1 MKRFA
6 VFNPEHDL
14 ALANGDAHYLA
25 PRNIR
30 EMAHDLAPLMDYLA
44 WDTPWGWDAAIVN
57 YLHKSGIPRQE
68 LPNDAMLAALRTRS
82 ERITAHHLLQQML
95 PLSGHLTGESY
106 VCRSLD
112 DIKAYATQHSHLLLK
127 APLSGSGKGLRHLN
141 LNDDVD
147 VDAERASV
155 LERVERFALT
165 TTEALAL
172 QRSTACSL
180 NHPSRRS
187 LTSTLTLSLKKI
199 EHWADALI
207 RRHGYLTAEPYYDKV
222 QDFAM
227 EFFVANGQCHFI
239 GYSLFTTDNH
249 GRYDSNLLLS
259 DADIEERLSEYIP
272 CSVLHDVRHF
282 VETHS
287 DLIIP
292 AEWDTSRFPITF
304 GIDMMVIKTTGK
316 VAIEREQ
323 RLLAGSAERSNF
335 NEVNRQQTLTVSD
348 ERLEVKEDQPDGNS
362 EFRIQNSAAQREQSQ
377 VCLSYAADAKGA
389 SVATDETLVS
399 QRSSNLLLFT
409 KNLNAE
415 HYNSEF
421 KLHPCVEINLRAN
434 MGIVAHEVRRHL
446 MAPEATGIYRLA
458 LFANHA
464 ALAAFDEEQRAL
476 YPALYRDGLLVR
488 GYHPLTSTEGNTRH
502 LAYIIG
508 GITQL

>member
-44 WDTPWGWDAAIVN
+44 WDTPWGWDAAVVN

-68 LPNDAMLAALRTRS
+68 LPTDAMLAALRTRS

-95 PLSGHLTGESY
+95 PLSVHLTGESY
-106 VCRSLD
+106 VCRSLN
-112 DIKAYATQHSHLLLK
+112 DIKTYATQHSHLLLK

-141 LNDDVD
+141 FNDDD
-147 VDAERASV
+147 NKNDNENYP
-155 LERVERFALT
+155 T
-165 TTEALAL
+165 
-172 QRSTACSL
+172 
-180 NHPSRRS
+180 SRRS
-187 LTSTLTLSLKKI
+187 ALTLSLKKV
-199 EHWADALI
+199 ESWCDVLI
-207 RRHGYLTAEPYYDKV
+207 HRHGYLTAEPYYDKV

-227 EFFVANGQCHFI
+227 EFIVADGQCHFI
-239 GYSLFTTDNH
+239 GYSLFTTDDH

-259 DADIEERLSEYIP
+259 DADIEARLSEYIP
-272 CSVLHDVRHF
+272 HSVLHDVRHF

-292 AEWDTSRFPITF
+292 AEWDTSRFPITL
-304 GIDMMVIKTTGK
+304 GIDMMI
-316 VAIEREQ
+316 
-323 RLLAGSAERSNF
+323 
-335 NEVNRQQTLTVSD
+335 VNDRGQQSTVD
-348 ERLEVKEDQPDGNS
+348 GQHPIRPDGNS
-362 EFRIQNSAAQREQSQ
+362 QFRIQ
-377 VCLSYAADAKGA
+377 
-389 SVATDETLVS
+389 
-399 QRSSNLLLFT
+399 
-409 KNLNAE
+409 
-415 HYNSEF
+415 NSEF

-458 LFANHA
+458 LFADHK
-464 ALAAFDEEQRAL
+464 ALTAFDEEQRAL
-476 YPALYRDGLLVR
+476 YPALYRDGLLVQ

-502 LAYIIG
+502 LAYVIG

>member
-30 EMAHDLAPLMDYLA
+30 EMAHDLAPLMGYLA

-68 LPNDAMLAALRTRS
+68 LPTDAMLAALRTRS

-141 LNDDVD
+141 FNDDD
-147 VDAERASV
+147 NKNDNENYP
-155 LERVERFALT
+155 T
-165 TTEALAL
+165 
-172 QRSTACSL
+172 
-180 NHPSRRS
+180 SRRS
-187 LTSTLTLSLKKI
+187 TSALTLSLKKV
-199 EHWADALI
+199 ESWCDALI

-227 EFFVANGQCHFI
+227 EFIVADGQCHFI
-239 GYSLFTTDNH
+239 GYSLFTTDDH

-259 DADIEERLSEYIP
+259 DADIEARLSEYIP
-272 CSVLHDVRHF
+272 HSVLHDVRQF
-282 VETHS
+282 VEGHTG
-287 DLIIP
+287 LIVP

-304 GIDMMVIKTTGK
+304 GIDMMI
-316 VAIEREQ
+316 
-323 RLLAGSAERSNF
+323 
-335 NEVNRQQTLTVSD
+335 VNDRGQQSTVD
-348 ERLEVKEDQPDGNS
+348 GQHPIRPDGNS
-362 EFRIQNSAAQREQSQ
+362 QLRIQYSAAQREQSQ
-377 VCLSYAADAKGA
+377 ASWTSQVLRQVLNYAEPA
-389 SVATDETLVS
+389 
-399 QRSSNLLLFT
+399 RNLY
-409 KNLNAE
+409 AE

-421 KLHPCVEINLRAN
+421 KLHPCVEINLRCN

-458 LFANHA
+458 LFPYHA
-464 ALAAFDEEQRAL
+464 ALQAFDEEQRSL
-476 YPALYRDGLLVR
+476 YPALYRDGLLVQ
-488 GYHPLTSTEGNTRH
+488 GYCPLTSTEGNTRH

-508 GITQL
+508 KEV

>member
-95 PLSGHLTGESY
+95 PLSVHLTGESY

-112 DIKAYATQHSHLLLK
+112 DIKTYATQHSHLLLK

-141 LNDDVD
+141 FNDDD
-147 VDAERASV
+147 NKNDNENYPTNR
-155 LERVERFALT
+155 
-165 TTEALAL
+165 
-172 QRSTACSL
+172 RSTSA
-180 NHPSRRS
+180 
-187 LTSTLTLSLKKI
+187 LTSTFKKI
-199 EHWADALI
+199 ERWADALI

-227 EFFVANGQCHFI
+227 EFIVADGQCHFI
-239 GYSLFTTDNH
+239 GYSLFTTDDH

-259 DADIEERLSEYIP
+259 DADIEARLSNYIP
-272 CSVLHDVRHF
+272 RSVLHDVRHF
-282 VETHS
+282 VEGHTG
-287 DLIIP
+287 LIVP

-304 GIDMMVIKTTGK
+304 GIDMMI
-316 VAIEREQ
+316 
-323 RLLAGSAERSNF
+323 
-335 NEVNRQQTLTVSD
+335 VNIIGQQSI
-348 ERLEVKEDQPDGNS
+348 RPDGNS
-362 EFRIQNSAAQREQSQ
+362 QLRIQ
-377 VCLSYAADAKGA
+377 
-389 SVATDETLVS
+389 
-399 QRSSNLLLFT
+399 
-409 KNLNAE
+409 
-415 HYNSEF
+415 NSEF

-434 MGIVAHEVRRHL
+434 MGIIAHEVRHHL
-446 MAPEATGIYRLA
+446 MAPEATGIYRLT
-458 LFANHA
+458 LFADHA

-476 YPALYRDGLLVR
+476 YPALYRNGLLVR
-488 GYHPLTSTEGNTRH
+488 GYHPLTSTEGNARH
-502 LAYIIG
+502 LAYVIG

>member
-44 WDTPWGWDAAIVN
+44 WDTPWGWDAAVVN

-68 LPNDAMLAALRTRS
+68 LPTDAMLAALRTRS
-82 ERITAHHLLQQML
+82 ERITAHHLLQQIL

-141 LNDDVD
+141 FNDDD
-147 VDAERASV
+147 NKNDNENYPTSRK
-155 LERVERFALT
+155 
-165 TTEALAL
+165 
-172 QRSTACSL
+172 STSA
-180 NHPSRRS
+180 
-187 LTSTLTLSLKKI
+187 LTSTLKKV
-199 EHWADALI
+199 ESWCDALI

-227 EFFVANGQCHFI
+227 EFIVADGQCHFI
-239 GYSLFTTDNH
+239 GYSLFTTDDH

-259 DADIEERLSEYIP
+259 DADIEARLSNYIP
-272 CSVLHDVRHF
+272 RSVLHDVRHF
-282 VETHS
+282 VEAHT
-287 DLIIP
+287 DLIVP

-304 GIDMMVIKTTGK
+304 GIDMMIVNLTG
-316 VAIEREQ
+316 
-323 RLLAGSAERSNF
+323 
-335 NEVNRQQTLTVSD
+335 QQPTADGQQSTH
-348 ERLEVKEDQPDGNS
+348 PDGNS
-362 EFRIQNSAAQREQSQ
+362 QLRTHNSQ
-377 VCLSYAADAKGA
+377 
-389 SVATDETLVS
+389 
-399 QRSSNLLLFT
+399 
-409 KNLNAE
+409 
-415 HYNSEF
+415 F
-421 KLHPCVEINLRAN
+421 KLHPCVEINLRMN
-434 MGIVAHEVRRHL
+434 MGIIAHEVRRHL

-458 LFANHA
+458 LFADHA

-488 GYHPLTSTEGNTRH
+488 GYHPLTSTEGNARH

>member
-68 LPNDAMLAALRTRS
+68 LPTDAMLAALRTRS

-95 PLSGHLTGESY
+95 PLSVHLTGESY
-106 VCRSLD
+106 VCRSRD

-127 APLSGSGKGLRHLN
+127 APLSGSGKGLRHLIFYDDDN
-141 LNDDVD
+141 KNDNYP
-147 VDAERASV
+147 
-155 LERVERFALT
+155 T
-165 TTEALAL
+165 
-172 QRSTACSL
+172 
-180 NHPSRRS
+180 SRR
-187 LTSTLTLSLKKI
+187 STLTLSLKKV
-199 EHWADALI
+199 ESWCDALI

-227 EFFVANGQCHFI
+227 EFIVADGQCHFI
-239 GYSLFTTDNH
+239 GYSLFTTDDH
-249 GRYDSNLLLS
+249 GRYDSNLLQS
-259 DADIEERLSEYIP
+259 DADIEARLSEYIP
-272 CSVLHDVRHF
+272 HSVLHDVRHF
-282 VETHS
+282 VEAHCG
-287 DLIIP
+287 LIIP
-292 AEWDTSRFPITF
+292 VEWDTSRFPITF
-304 GIDMMVIKTTGK
+304 GIDMMVIKTIDK

-335 NEVNRQQTLTVSD
+335 NEVNRQQTLRVNG
-348 ERLEVKEDQPDGNS
+348 EKLEIKGNQPDGNS
-362 EFRIQNSAAQREQSQ
+362 QLRIQNSAAQREQSQ
-377 VCLSYAADAKGA
+377 ASWTSQVLRQVLNYAADAKGA

-434 MGIVAHEVRRHL
+434 MGIIAHEVRRHL
-446 MAPEATGIYRLA
+446 MAPEATGIYRLT
-458 LFANHA
+458 LFADHA
-464 ALAAFDEEQRAL
+464 TLAAFDEEQRTL

-502 LAYIIG
+502 LAYVIG

>member
-1 MKRFA
+1 MIRFA

-14 ALANGDAHYLA
+14 ALANGDAHYQA

-30 EMAHDLAPLMDYLA
+30 EMAHDLASLMDYLE
-44 WDTPWGWDAAIVN
+44 WDTPWGWDAAVASH
-57 YLHKSGIPRQE
+57 LHKSGIPRQE

-82 ERITAHHLLQQML
+82 ERITAHHLQQQML
-95 PLSGHLTGESY
+95 PLSVHLTGESY

-141 LNDDVD
+141 FNDDD
-147 VDAERASV
+147 NKNDNENYP
-155 LERVERFALT
+155 T
-165 TTEALAL
+165 
-172 QRSTACSL
+172 
-180 NHPSRRS
+180 SRR
-187 LTSTLTLSLKKI
+187 STLTLSLKKV
-199 EHWADALI
+199 ESWCDALI

-227 EFFVANGQCHFI
+227 EFFVADGQCHFI

-259 DADIEERLSEYIP
+259 DADIEARLSEYIP
-272 CSVLHDVRHF
+272 HSVLHDVRHF

-304 GIDMMVIKTTGK
+304 GIDMMVIKTIDK

-335 NEVNRQQTLTVSD
+335 NEVNRQQTLTVRD
-348 ERLEVKEDQPDGNS
+348 ERLEVRGNS
-362 EFRIQNSAAQREQSQ
+362 PLSIFNSQ
-377 VCLSYAADAKGA
+377 
-389 SVATDETLVS
+389 
-399 QRSSNLLLFT
+399 
-409 KNLNAE
+409 
-415 HYNSEF
+415 F

>member
-1 MKRFA
+1 MIRFA

-44 WDTPWGWDAAIVN
+44 WDTPWGWDAAIVSH
-57 YLHKSGIPRQE
+57 LHKSGIPRQE

-95 PLSGHLTGESY
+95 PLSVHLTGESY

-112 DIKAYATQHSHLLLK
+112 DIESCATQYRHLLLK

-141 LNDDVD
+141 FNDDD
-147 VDAERASV
+147 NKNDNENYP
-155 LERVERFALT
+155 T
-165 TTEALAL
+165 
-172 QRSTACSL
+172 
-180 NHPSRRS
+180 SRRS
-187 LTSTLTLSLKKI
+187 TSALTLSLKKV
-199 EHWADALI
+199 ESWCDALI

-227 EFFVANGQCHFI
+227 EFIVADGQCHFI
-239 GYSLFTTDNH
+239 GYSLFTTDDH

-259 DADIEERLSEYIP
+259 DADIEARLSEYIP

-282 VETHS
+282 VEAHT
-287 DLIIP
+287 DLIVP

-304 GIDMMVIKTTGK
+304 GIDMMI
-316 VAIEREQ
+316 
-323 RLLAGSAERSNF
+323 
-335 NEVNRQQTLTVSD
+335 VNIIGQQSI
-348 ERLEVKEDQPDGNS
+348 RPDGNS
-362 EFRIQNSAAQREQSQ
+362 QFRIQ
-377 VCLSYAADAKGA
+377 
-389 SVATDETLVS
+389 
-399 QRSSNLLLFT
+399 
-409 KNLNAE
+409 
-415 HYNSEF
+415 NSEF

-458 LFANHA
+458 LFADHA

-502 LAYIIG
+502 LAYVIG

>member
-1 MKRFA
+1 MIRFA

-14 ALANGDAHYLA
+14 ALANGDVHYLA

-68 LPNDAMLAALRTRS
+68 LPTDTMLAALRTRS

-95 PLSGHLTGESY
+95 PLSVHLTGESY
-106 VCRSLD
+106 VCRSLN
-112 DIKAYATQHSHLLLK
+112 DIKTYATQHSHLLLK

-141 LNDDVD
+141 LNDDD
-147 VDAERASV
+147 NKNDNDNYP
-155 LERVERFALT
+155 T
-165 TTEALAL
+165 
-172 QRSTACSL
+172 
-180 NHPSRRS
+180 SRRS
-187 LTSTLTLSLKKI
+187 TSALTSTLKKI
-199 EHWADALI
+199 ESWADALI

-227 EFFVANGQCHFI
+227 EFIVADGQCHFI
-239 GYSLFTTDNH
+239 GYSLFTTDDH

-259 DADIEERLSEYIP
+259 DADIEARLSEYIP
-272 CSVLHDVRHF
+272 RSVLHDVRHF

-304 GIDMMVIKTTGK
+304 GIDMMI
-316 VAIEREQ
+316 
-323 RLLAGSAERSNF
+323 
-335 NEVNRQQTLTVSD
+335 VNYRGQQSTVD
-348 ERLEVKEDQPDGNS
+348 GQHPIRPDGNS
-362 EFRIQNSAAQREQSQ
+362 QFTIQNSAAQREQSQ
-377 VCLSYAADAKGA
+377 ASWTSQVLRQVLNYAADAKGA

-409 KNLNAE
+409 RNLNAE

-458 LFANHA
+458 LFADHK

-476 YPALYRDGLLVR
+476 YPALYRDGLLVQ

-502 LAYIIG
+502 LAYVIG
-508 GITQL
+508 KEV

>member
-44 WDTPWGWDAAIVN
+44 WDTPWGWDAAIVSH
-57 YLHKSGIPRQE
+57 LHKSGIPRQE

-82 ERITAHHLLQQML
+82 ERITAHHLLLQML
-95 PLSGHLTGESY
+95 PLSVHLTGESY

-141 LNDDVD
+141 FNDDD
-147 VDAERASV
+147 NKNDNENYP
-155 LERVERFALT
+155 T
-165 TTEALAL
+165 
-172 QRSTACSL
+172 
-180 NHPSRRS
+180 SRR
-187 LTSTLTLSLKKI
+187 STLTLSLKKV
-199 EHWADALI
+199 ESWCDALI

-227 EFFVANGQCHFI
+227 EFIVADGQCHFI
-239 GYSLFTTDNH
+239 GYSLFTTDDH

-259 DADIEERLSEYIP
+259 DADIEARLSEYIP
-272 CSVLHDVRHF
+272 HSVLHDVRHF

-287 DLIIP
+287 DLIVP

-304 GIDMMVIKTTGK
+304 GIDMMI
-316 VAIEREQ
+316 
-323 RLLAGSAERSNF
+323 
-335 NEVNRQQTLTVSD
+335 VNDRGQQPTADGQQSTH
-348 ERLEVKEDQPDGNS
+348 PDGNS
-362 EFRIQNSAAQREQSQ
+362 QFRIQNSAAQREQSQ
-377 VCLSYAADAKGA
+377 ASWTSQVLRQVLNYAADAKGA

-409 KNLNAE
+409 RNLNAE

-434 MGIVAHEVRRHL
+434 MGIIAHEVRHHL
-446 MAPEATGIYRLA
+446 MAPEATGIYRLT
-458 LFANHA
+458 LFDDHA
-464 ALAAFDEEQRAL
+464 ALAAFDEEQRTL

-508 GITQL
+508 KKV

>member
-1 MKRFA
+1 MKRFE

-30 EMAHDLAPLMDYLA
+30 EMAHDLAPLMEYLA
-44 WDTPWGWDAAIVN
+44 WDTPWGWDAAVVSH
-57 YLHKSGIPRQE
+57 LHKSGIPRQE
-68 LPNDAMLAALRTRS
+68 LPTDTMLAALRTLS

-95 PLSGHLTGESY
+95 PLSVHLTGESY

-112 DIKAYATQHSHLLLK
+112 DIKTYATQHSHLLLK

-141 LNDDVD
+141 LND
-147 VDAERASV
+147 
-155 LERVERFALT
+155 
-165 TTEALAL
+165 
-172 QRSTACSL
+172 
-180 NHPSRRS
+180 NHPSSRRS
-187 LTSTLTLSLKKI
+187 TSALTSTFKKI
-199 EHWADALI
+199 ESWADALI

-227 EFFVANGQCHFI
+227 EFIVADGQCHFI
-239 GYSLFTTDNH
+239 GYSLFTTDDH

-259 DADIEERLSEYIP
+259 DADIEARLSEYIP
-272 CSVLHDVRHF
+272 RSVLHDVRYF
-282 VETHS
+282 VEAHV
-287 DLIIP
+287 DLIVP
-292 AEWDTSRFPITF
+292 AEWDTSRFPLTF
-304 GIDMMVIKTTGK
+304 GIDMMI
-316 VAIEREQ
+316 
-323 RLLAGSAERSNF
+323 
-335 NEVNRQQTLTVSD
+335 VNDRGQQSTVDGQQSTH
-348 ERLEVKEDQPDGNS
+348 PNGNS
-362 EFRIQNSAAQREQSQ
+362 QLRTHNSQ
-377 VCLSYAADAKGA
+377 
-389 SVATDETLVS
+389 
-399 QRSSNLLLFT
+399 
-409 KNLNAE
+409 
-415 HYNSEF
+415 F

-458 LFANHA
+458 LFADHA

-476 YPALYRDGLLVR
+476 YPALYRDGLLVQ

>member
-14 ALANGDAHYLA
+14 ALANGDVHYLA

-44 WDTPWGWDAAIVN
+44 WDTPWGWDAAVVN

-141 LNDDVD
+141 FNDDD
-147 VDAERASV
+147 NKNDNENYP
-155 LERVERFALT
+155 T
-165 TTEALAL
+165 
-172 QRSTACSL
+172 
-180 NHPSRRS
+180 SRRS
-187 LTSTLTLSLKKI
+187 TSALTLTFKKI
-199 EHWADALI
+199 ESWCDALI

-227 EFFVANGQCHFI
+227 EFIVADGQCHFI
-239 GYSLFTTDNH
+239 GYSLFTTDDH

-259 DADIEERLSEYIP
+259 DTDIEARLSEYIP
-272 CSVLHDVRHF
+272 HSVLHDVRHF

-304 GIDMMVIKTTGK
+304 GIDMMI
-316 VAIEREQ
+316 
-323 RLLAGSAERSNF
+323 
-335 NEVNRQQTLTVSD
+335 VNDRGQQSTVD
-348 ERLEVKEDQPDGNS
+348 GQHPIRPDGNS
-362 EFRIQNSAAQREQSQ
+362 QFRIQ
-377 VCLSYAADAKGA
+377 
-389 SVATDETLVS
+389 
-399 QRSSNLLLFT
+399 
-409 KNLNAE
+409 
-415 HYNSEF
+415 NSEF
-421 KLHPCVEINLRAN
+421 KLHPCVEINLRTN
-434 MGIVAHEVRRHL
+434 MGIIAHEVRRHL

-458 LFANHA
+458 LFADHK
-464 ALAAFDEEQRAL
+464 ALTAFDEEQRAL

-502 LAYIIG
+502 LAYVIG

>member
-57 YLHKSGIPRQE
+57 YLHKSCIPRQE
-68 LPNDAMLAALRTRS
+68 LPTDTMLAALRTRS

-95 PLSGHLTGESY
+95 SLSVHLTGESY

-112 DIKAYATQHSHLLLK
+112 DIKTYATQHSHLLLK

-141 LNDDVD
+141 FNDDD
-147 VDAERASV
+147 NKNDNDNYP
-155 LERVERFALT
+155 T
-165 TTEALAL
+165 
-172 QRSTACSL
+172 
-180 NHPSRRS
+180 SRRS
-187 LTSTLTLSLKKI
+187 TSALTLSLKKV
-199 EHWADALI
+199 ESWADALI

-227 EFFVANGQCHFI
+227 EFIVADGQCHFI
-239 GYSLFTTDNH
+239 GYSLFTTDDH

-259 DADIEERLSEYIP
+259 DADIEARLSEYIP
-272 CSVLHDVRHF
+272 RSVLHDVRHF
-282 VETHS
+282 VEGHTG
-287 DLIIP
+287 LIVP

-304 GIDMMVIKTTGK
+304 GIDMMIVIDRG
-316 VAIEREQ
+316 
-323 RLLAGSAERSNF
+323 
-335 NEVNRQQTLTVSD
+335 QQSTVD
-348 ERLEVKEDQPDGNS
+348 GQHPIRPDGNS
-362 EFRIQNSAAQREQSQ
+362 QLRTHNSQ
-377 VCLSYAADAKGA
+377 
-389 SVATDETLVS
+389 
-399 QRSSNLLLFT
+399 
-409 KNLNAE
+409 
-415 HYNSEF
+415 F
-421 KLHPCVEINLRAN
+421 KLHPCVEINLRMN
-434 MGIVAHEVRRHL
+434 MGIIAHEVRRHL

-458 LFANHA
+458 LFADHA
-464 ALAAFDEEQRAL
+464 ALVAFDEEQRAL
-476 YPALYRDGLLVR
+476 YPALYRNGLLVR
-488 GYHPLTSTEGNTRH
+488 GYHPLTSTEGNARH

>member
-44 WDTPWGWDAAIVN
+44 WDTPWGWDAAVVSH
-57 YLHKSGIPRQE
+57 LHKSGIPRQE

-82 ERITAHHLLQQML
+82 ERITAHHLLLQML
-95 PLSGHLTGESY
+95 PLAVHLTGESY

-141 LNDDVD
+141 FNDDNNKND
-147 VDAERASV
+147 NENYP
-155 LERVERFALT
+155 T
-165 TTEALAL
+165 
-172 QRSTACSL
+172 
-180 NHPSRRS
+180 SRRS
-187 LTSTLTLSLKKI
+187 TSALTLSLKKI
-199 EHWADALI
+199 ESWADALI

-227 EFFVANGQCHFI
+227 EFIVADGQCHFI
-239 GYSLFTTDNH
+239 GYSLFTTDDH

-259 DADIEERLSEYIP
+259 DADIEARLSEYIP
-272 CSVLHDVRHF
+272 HSVLHDVRHF

-304 GIDMMVIKTTGK
+304 GIDMMI
-316 VAIEREQ
+316 
-323 RLLAGSAERSNF
+323 
-335 NEVNRQQTLTVSD
+335 VNDRGQQPTAD
-348 ERLEVKEDQPDGNS
+348 GQHPIRPDGNS
-362 EFRIQNSAAQREQSQ
+362 QFRIQNSAAQREQSQ
-377 VCLSYAADAKGA
+377 ASWTSQVLRQVLNYAADAKGA

-409 KNLNAE
+409 RNLNAE
-415 HYNSEF
+415 HYNSGF

-434 MGIVAHEVRRHL
+434 MGIIAHEVRRHL

-458 LFANHA
+458 LFADHA
-464 ALAAFDEEQRAL
+464 ALAAFDEEQRTL

-502 LAYIIG
+502 LAYVIG
-508 GITQL
+508 KEV